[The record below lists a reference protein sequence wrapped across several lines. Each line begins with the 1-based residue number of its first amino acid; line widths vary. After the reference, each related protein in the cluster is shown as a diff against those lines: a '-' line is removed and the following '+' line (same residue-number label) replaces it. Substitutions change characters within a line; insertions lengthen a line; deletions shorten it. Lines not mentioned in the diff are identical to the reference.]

1 MDLVVN
7 LLMVGTLTF
16 TVCST
21 YELSA
26 FFPTAGQAHF
36 DMEERWSVKDRSG
49 YNNLV
54 QVATHEVGHML
65 GLGHSDVRGSIMSA
79 W

>member
-1 MDLVVN
+1 MN
-7 LLMVGTLTF
+7 LTEFL
-16 TVCST
+16 
-21 YELSA
+21 A

-36 DMEERWSVKDRSG
+36 DMEEKWALRDRAG

-54 QVATHEVGHML
+54 VVATHEVGHML
-65 GLGHSDVRGSIMSA
+65 GLGHSDVRGSIMNA